1 MRMRKK
7 KYLEERL
14 AAVSDY
20 LYVINTEDRNF
31 NTAVLEKEYINFGEW
46 FGNSNPIY
54 LEIGCGKGKFACE
67 FAKSN
72 PDVNVIAVEKSSNVI
87 VNACETAKNENIKN
101 LRFICGSAEYIER
114 FIAPKTVERIFLNF
128 SCPFPKKAY
137 ASHRLTHAKFLE
149 IYKRIMC
156 DDAQIHQKTDNMH
169 FFEFSLEQFSDS
181 GFTLQNVSLD
191 LHNSDF
197 EGNIMTEYES
207 KFVALGL
214 PIYRLEAYIR
224 KD

>member
-1 MRMRKK
+1 MRKK

-31 NTAVLEKEYINFGEW
+31 NTAVLKKEYINFGDW

-67 FAKSN
+67 FAKNN
-72 PDVNVIAVEKSSNVI
+72 PEINVIAVEKSSNVI

>member
-72 PDVNVIAVEKSSNVI
+72 PEINVIAVEKSSNVI